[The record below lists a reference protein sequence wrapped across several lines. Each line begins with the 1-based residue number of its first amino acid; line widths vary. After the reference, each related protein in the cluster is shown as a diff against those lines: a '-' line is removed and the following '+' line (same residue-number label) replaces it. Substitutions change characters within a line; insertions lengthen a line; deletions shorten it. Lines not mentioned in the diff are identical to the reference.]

1 MKLLRIIFLFAFL
14 GLMACQ
20 QTDPLA
26 QLQADVRA
34 EFERAPAAT
43 FALAFRDLGD
53 TSRTLLLNEREE
65 FHAAS
70 TMKTPVLVE
79 VYKQAAQGKFDLT
92 DSLLVKNEFLSIVD
106 SSRYSLS
113 VEEDSEPHLYEK
125 VGQRVS
131 IYDLCYDMIIRSSN
145 LATNIVIG
153 LVDAKNVTQTMRDI
167 GAMDIQVRRG
177 VEDIKAFRQGLNNTT
192 TAYDLMLLYEH
203 LGQGE
208 LVSPEACE
216 EMIDIL
222 LDQHFNEIIPAE
234 LPDDVQVAH
243 KTGWITSVSH
253 DSGLVML
260 PDGRRYALVL
270 LSKDWKS
277 DELATEIMAN
287 VSRLVYDY
295 YVQTAE

>member
-1 MKLLRIIFLFAFL
+1 MKLLRITFLFALL
-14 GLMACQ
+14 GFMACQ
-20 QTDPLA
+20 PTDPVA
-26 QLQADVRA
+26 QLEADVRA
-34 EFERAPAAT
+34 EFDRAPAAT
-43 FALAFRDLGD
+43 FAIAFRDLED
-53 TSRTLLLNEREE
+53 TSRTLLINEREE

-79 VYKQAAQGKFDLT
+79 VYKQAAQGNFDLN
-92 DSLLVKNEFLSIVD
+92 DSLMVKNEFYSIVD
-106 SSRYSLS
+106 SSLYSLS

-125 VGQRVS
+125 VGERVS

-145 LATNIVIG
+145 LATNIVID
-153 LVDAKNVTQTMRDI
+153 LVDAKNVTQTMRDM

-177 VEDIKAFRQGLNNTT
+177 VEDIKAYRQGLNNTT

-203 LGQGE
+203 LGKGE

-216 EMIDIL
+216 DMIDIL
-222 LDQHFNEIIPAE
+222 RDQHFNEIIPAQ

-253 DSGLVML
+253 DSGLVIL
-260 PDGRRYALVL
+260 PDGRRYTLVL
-270 LSKDWKS
+270 LSKGWKS

-287 VSRLVYDY
+287 VSRLVYDFY
-295 YVQTAE
+295 EQTAE